1 MKYMNFEAFV
11 NKVKENLEEY
21 LSEELKGAEAVVQEH
36 RKLNESYQS
45 LTLRLEGKNA
55 SPIVNLE
62 EFYHDYNAGRSF
74 HNIMGAIAETFEMEM
89 PQFNL
94 NSMIDF
100 DSAREMLFIR
110 VNNLESNAEYLKQ
123 IPHTIVEDMAITYY
137 LVVSRDEHGISSAP
151 ITNDIL
157 EKYGVSKEELHQTA
171 LENSAKIFPAKLMDL
186 NAMMREETEARLREM
201 EFSEEEIEDALEQ
214 FPKSID
220 GLTTVVTNDVKING
234 AAVIFY
240 PEIMDELAKQ
250 AGGDYFILPSSVNEV
265 LIMPDN
271 GSMSYQELQEMVTS
285 INATEV
291 APYEKLTDQVYHYDP
306 IDRVFE
312 KASSFETRVREKME
326 VEKNAKKASIMEKLG
341 EKKEAA
347 KEMMDVGKKP
357 VRTSETS
364 L

>member
-1 MKYMNFEAFV
+1 
-11 NKVKENLEEY
+11 
-21 LSEELKGAEAVVQEH
+21 
-36 RKLNESYQS
+36 
-45 LTLRLEGKNA
+45 
-55 SPIVNLE
+55 
-62 EFYHDYNAGRSF
+62 
-74 HNIMGAIAETFEMEM
+74 M
-89 PQFNL
+89 PQFDL
-94 NSMIDF
+94 KSLIDF
-100 DSAREMLFIR
+100 DSARESLFIR
-110 VNNLESNAEYLKQ
+110 VNNLENNAEYLKNL
-123 IPHTIVEDMAITYY
+123 PYTVVEDMAITYH
-137 LVVSRDEHGISSAP
+137 LVVGRDKHDISSAP

-157 EKYGVSKEELHQTA
+157 EKYGVSKEELHQVA
-171 LENSAKIFPAKLMDL
+171 LENSTKIFPAKIMDL
-186 NAMMREETEARLREM
+186 NVMMREETEAKLRELNY
-201 EFSEEEIEDALEQ
+201 SEEEIKEELEQ
-214 FPKSID
+214 FSESSD

-271 GSMSYQELQEMVTS
+271 GFVSYQELQEMVTS

-326 VEKNAKKASIMEKLG
+326 AEKSAKKASIMEKLG

-347 KEMMDVGKKP
+347 KEMMNEKGAPK
-357 VRTSETS
+357 RTVEAS